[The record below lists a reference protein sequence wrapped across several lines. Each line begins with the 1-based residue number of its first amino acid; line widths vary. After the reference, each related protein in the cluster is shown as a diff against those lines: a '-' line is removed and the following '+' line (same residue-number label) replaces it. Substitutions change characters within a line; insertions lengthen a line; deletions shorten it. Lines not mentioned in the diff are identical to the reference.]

1 MIKAISLSALSLAL
15 LGFNNAA
22 HADITEMDSPR
33 IYTGIGYG
41 QYSFEFEDS
50 ENDTDFDDDSQMLK
64 GYIGTQFNK
73 YLSLELAY
81 QNFDEV
87 SDIDSKAEIDGVS
100 LAARLA
106 APITDSFSVY
116 AKGGW
121 LEWDAEIEQ
130 DLGELGSISA
140 DSDGGDVFYGAGVE
154 YAFTTNMQVRLEYER
169 YKLEDDIDPDMDVA
183 SVSFQYMF

>member
-1 MIKAISLSALSLAL
+1 MIKTLSLSALALAT
-15 LGFNNAA
+15 LGFNSAA
-22 HADITEMDSPR
+22 QADVTDMDSPR

-41 QYSFEFEDS
+41 QYSFQFEDS
-50 ENDTDFDDDSQMLK
+50 ENDTDFDDDAQMLK
-64 GYIGTQFNK
+64 GYIGTQFNE

-100 LAARLA
+100 LAARFA
-106 APITDSFSVY
+106 APITEDFSVY

-121 LEWDAEIEQ
+121 FEWDADVTQ
-130 DLGELGSISA
+130 ELPVGSVSA
-140 DSDGGDVFYGAGVE
+140 SQDGGDVFYGAGIE

-169 YKLEDDIDPDMDVA
+169 YELEDDIDPEMDVA

>member
-1 MIKAISLSALSLAL
+1 MIKTLSLSAIALAT
-15 LGFNNAA
+15 LGFNSAA
-22 HADITEMDSPR
+22 HADISDFDSPR

-50 ENDTDFDDDSQMLK
+50 DNDTDFDDDAQMLK
-64 GYIGTQFNK
+64 GYIGTQFNE

-87 SDIDSKAEIDGVS
+87 SDIDSYAEVDGVS

-121 LEWDAEIEQ
+121 LEWDAEVTS
-130 DLGELGSISA
+130 DLPAIGKISA
-140 DSDGGDVFYGAGVE
+140 DQSGGDVFYGAGIE
-154 YAFTTNMQVRLEYER
+154 YAFTTNMQVRFEYER
-169 YKLEDDIDPDMDVA
+169 YELKDEIDPEMDVA

>member
-1 MIKAISLSALSLAL
+1 MIKTLSLSALALAT
-15 LGFNNAA
+15 LGFNSAA
-22 HADITEMDSPR
+22 HADISDFDSPR

-50 ENDTDFDDDSQMLK
+50 DNDTDFDDDAQMLK
-64 GYIGTQFNK
+64 GYVGTQFNE

-100 LAARLA
+100 LAARLGL
-106 APITDSFSVY
+106 PLSESFTVY

-121 LEWDAEIEQ
+121 LEWDADYTQ
-130 DLGELGSISA
+130 ELPIGSIST
-140 DSDGGDVFYGAGVE
+140 STDGGDAFYGAGIE
-154 YAFTTNMQVRLEYER
+154 YALTTNVQFRLEYER
-169 YKLEDDIDPDMDVA
+169 YKLDDDIDPDMDVA
-183 SVSFQYMF
+183 SVSVQYMF

>member
-1 MIKAISLSALSLAL
+1 MIKSLSISAVALAL
-15 LGFNNAA
+15 FGFNNAA
-22 HADITEMDSPR
+22 HAEVTDMDMPS

-50 ENDTDFDDDSQMLK
+50 ENDTDLDDDSQMLK
-64 GYIGTQFNK
+64 GYVGAQFNK
-73 YLSLELAY
+73 YVSVELAY

-87 SDIDSKAEIDGVS
+87 SDIDSYAEVDGVS

-106 APITDSFSVY
+106 APLTESFSIY

-121 LEWDAEIEQ
+121 LEWDAEVTQ
-130 DLGELGSISA
+130 DIPAIGSVSV
-140 DSDGGDVFYGAGVE
+140 DQDGGDVFYGAGIE
-154 YAFTTNMQVRLEYER
+154 YAFTQNIQMRLEYER

-183 SVSFQYMF
+183 SVSVQYMF